1 MIEKWNE
8 KITTLKLIPTSID
21 SSLQLSSSDL
31 SLQLAVWSHLGR
43 SELEFVEA
51 EEIPPL
57 LHVDTLPVVA
67 GEETLG
73 AGRQLD
79 QLHLRKK
86 LQGVFFNWYPPKK
99 LKYGKHRLGESTL
112 T

>member
-1 MIEKWNE
+1 MVRKSTNE
-8 KITTLKLIPTSID
+8 LNPTSID

-57 LHVDTLPVVA
+57 LHVYTLPVVA
-67 GEETLG
+67 GEETLR
-73 AGRQLD
+73 AGGQLEII
-79 QLHLRKK
+79 LSPCPTCK
-86 LQGVFFNWYPPKK
+86 V
-99 LKYGKHRLGESTL
+99 
-112 T
+112 